1 MSLTRLLILSCLL
14 ASLLSCRYGF
24 VPEGSLA
31 GKAIELEHTVNRT
44 YLGEAGLVLDSQL
57 ERAFSDLG
65 LLARKEAQQRLSCSI
80 VSAGSERTTVGSTT
94 SLDRYRLTIRVHVR
108 LSATSGR
115 IVWQETFSDRG
126 AFSEGNQDE
135 DALDEACRKIS
146 LQIARAVAALTP

>member
-31 GKAIELEHTVNRT
+31 GKAIELEPTVNRT

-80 VSAGSERTTVGSTT
+80 VSAGSERTTVGL
-94 SLDRYRLTIRVHVR
+94 SLIH
-108 LSATSGR
+108 
-115 IVWQETFSDRG
+115 I
-126 AFSEGNQDE
+126 
-135 DALDEACRKIS
+135 
-146 LQIARAVAALTP
+146 

>member
-31 GKAIELEHTVNRT
+31 GKAIELEPTVNRT

-65 LLARKEAQQRLSCSI
+65 LLARKEAQQRL
-80 VSAGSERTTVGSTT
+80 
-94 SLDRYRLTIRVHVR
+94 YRLTIRVHVR
-108 LSATSGR
+108 LSDTSGR